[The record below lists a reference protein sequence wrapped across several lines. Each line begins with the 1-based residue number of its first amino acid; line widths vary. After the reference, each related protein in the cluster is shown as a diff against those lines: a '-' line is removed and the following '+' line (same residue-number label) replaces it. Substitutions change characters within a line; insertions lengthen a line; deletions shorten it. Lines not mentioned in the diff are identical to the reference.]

1 MLKEGE
7 RLDDLFRES
16 MQIIQSRGVFSFSVD
31 ALLLA
36 NFTRIVK
43 RDRKIIDLCSGNG
56 VIPLLLSH
64 RTIKPIEAVELQPQ
78 CSEIPEG
85 SLSLNDKA
93 DQITLHPGDI
103 RQIRERFSHPSVAVV
118 TVIPPYF
125 TNNQPLKTLG

>member
-78 CSEIPEG
+78 
-85 SLSLNDKA
+85 LSDKIGRA
-93 DQITLHPGDI
+93 SC
-103 RQIRERFSHPSVAVV
+103 REREWSREEAGGADEPR
-118 TVIPPYF
+118 
-125 TNNQPLKTLG
+125 